1 MRTLFV
7 VACICLLLSITVHI
21 LSFTNSKFLD
31 SIDGIVLLLHG
42 GVFLVWVPA
51 FFIAGKGYVTVEKN
65 KFISYLLRFCPLWM
79 RTIIALFVVYCF
91 ISIPVSLLFT
101 KNSDSPWW
109 IFSSFWI
116 LLYSLG
122 AGAIY
127 SYLVSKKLD
136 DAKTNEVSENKIN

>member
-7 VACICLLLSITVHI
+7 IACFCLLLSLIVHV
-21 LSFTNSKFLD
+21 LSFTNGKFLD

-42 GVFLVWVPA
+42 GVFLVWVPT
-51 FFIAGKGYVTVEKN
+51 FFIAGKGYVPSGKG

-79 RTIIALFVVYCF
+79 RMIIALFIVYGF
-91 ISIPVSLLFT
+91 TNILVSLILI
-101 KNSDSPWW
+101 KKSDPPWW
-109 IFSSFWI
+109 PFSSFWI

-127 SYLVSKKLD
+127 SYLVSKKND
-136 DAKTNEVSENKIN
+136 HSNTNEISENKIN